1 MKYLI
6 YAAAYW
12 PPVAVI
18 LAALLCRAI
27 HNAKSRDKAGINSE
41 WKA

>member
-6 YAAAYW
+6 YAAALW
-12 PPVAVI
+12 PAVSII
-18 LAALLCRAI
+18 LTALLCRLI
-27 HNAKSRDKAGINSE
+27 HNSKARERAGINSE